1 MKYIKHF
8 IDSCGDH
15 NWDFRY
21 YYDEVVPK
29 ILERRKDLSTILSSD
44 LNGIDNREKTLNR
57 GVIETIYYDLEQD
70 RISLKIKQRQGKDL
84 IEIIYSDI
92 INININCWILP
103 ITMMA
108 HEVDVTPDNNII
120 HSLFLLGDTE
130 IVFECKKI
138 ELKNSPLEKFTTQTL
153 SYYVG

>member
-8 IDSCGDH
+8 VNSYGEH
-15 NWDFRY
+15 TWDFTY

-29 ILERRKDLSTILSSD
+29 ILKRREDLSPILSSD
-44 LNGIDNREKTLNR
+44 LNGIDNREKTLNK
-57 GVIETIYYDLEQD
+57 GIIKSIYYDLEND
-70 RISLKIKQRQGKDL
+70 RISLKIEQRYGKDL

-92 INININCWILP
+92 INVDINCCILP
-103 ITMMA
+103 ITIMA
-108 HEVDVTPDNNII
+108 HEVDVTPDDNVI
-120 HSLFLLGDTE
+120 HSLSLLGDTK

-138 ELKNSPLEKFTTQTL
+138 ELKNSPLEKVTSQAL

>member
-8 IDSCGDH
+8 VNSYGEH
-15 NWDFRY
+15 TWNFTY

-29 ILERRKDLSTILSSD
+29 ILKRREDLSPILSSD
-44 LNGIDNREKTLNR
+44 LNGIDNREKTLNK
-57 GVIETIYYDLEQD
+57 GIIKSIYYDLEND
-70 RISLKIKQRQGKDL
+70 RISLKIEQRYGKDL

-92 INININCWILP
+92 INVDINCCILP
-103 ITMMA
+103 ITIMA
-108 HEVDVTPDNNII
+108 HEVDVTPDDNVI
-120 HSLFLLGDTE
+120 HSLSLLGDTK

-138 ELKNSPLEKFTTQTL
+138 ELKNNPLEKVTSQAL

>member
-1 MKYIKHF
+1 MKHIKH
-8 IDSCGDH
+8 SVNYYGEH
-15 NWDFRY
+15 TWDFRH

-29 ILERRKDLSTILSSD
+29 ILERRKDLSPILSSD
-44 LNGIDNREKTLNR
+44 LNGIDNREKTLNK
-57 GVIETIYYDLEQD
+57 GIIKSIYYDLEQE
-70 RISLKIKQRQGKDL
+70 RISLKIEQRYGKDL
-84 IEIIYSDI
+84 IEIIYSDV
-92 INININCWILP
+92 INVDINCQILP
-103 ITMMA
+103 ITIMV

-138 ELKNSPLEKFTTQTL
+138 ELKISPLEKVTSQAL

>member
-8 IDSCGDH
+8 VNSYGEH
-15 NWDFRY
+15 TWNFTY

-29 ILERRKDLSTILSSD
+29 ILNRRADLSPILSSD
-44 LNGIDNREKTLNR
+44 LNGIDDREKTLNK
-57 GVIETIYYDLEQD
+57 GLIKTIHYDLEID
-70 RISLKIKQRQGKDL
+70 RISLKIEQRQGRDL
-84 IEIIYSDI
+84 IEIIYSDV
-92 INININCWILP
+92 INVDINCQILP
-103 ITMMA
+103 ITIMV

-138 ELKNSPLEKFTTQTL
+138 ELKISPLEKVTSQAL

>member
-1 MKYIKHF
+1 MKYIKH
-8 IDSCGDH
+8 SVNSRGDH

-21 YYDEVVPK
+21 YYDEVVPE
-29 ILERRKDLSTILSSD
+29 ILKRRKDLSPILSSD
-44 LNGIDNREKTLNR
+44 LNGVDDIEKTLNR
-57 GVIETIYYDLEQD
+57 GIIKAIYYDLEND
-70 RISLKIKQRQGKDL
+70 KISLKIEQRYGRDL

-92 INININCWILP
+92 VNVNINCWILP
-103 ITMMA
+103 ITIMA

-130 IVFECKKI
+130 IVFECEKI
-138 ELKNSPLEKFTTQTL
+138 ELKNVPLEKVTSQAL

>member
-8 IDSCGDH
+8 VNSYGEH
-15 NWDFRY
+15 TWNFTY

-29 ILERRKDLSTILSSD
+29 TLKRREDLSPILSSD
-44 LNGIDNREKTLNR
+44 LNGIDNREKTLNK
-57 GVIETIYYDLEQD
+57 GIIKSIYYDLEND
-70 RISLKIKQRQGKDL
+70 RISLKIEQRYGKDL

-92 INININCWILP
+92 INVDINCCILP
-103 ITMMA
+103 ITIMA
-108 HEVDVTPDNNII
+108 HEVDVTPDDNVI
-120 HSLFLLGDTE
+120 HSLSLLGDTK

-138 ELKNSPLEKFTTQTL
+138 ELKNSPLEKVTSQAL

>member
-8 IDSCGDH
+8 VNSYGEH
-15 NWDFRY
+15 TWDFTY

-29 ILERRKDLSTILSSD
+29 ILKRREDLSPIVSSD
-44 LNGIDNREKTLNR
+44 LNGIDNREKTLNK
-57 GVIETIYYDLEQD
+57 GIIKSIYYDLEND
-70 RISLKIKQRQGKDL
+70 RISLKIEQRYGKDL

-92 INININCWILP
+92 INVDINCCILP
-103 ITMMA
+103 ITIMA
-108 HEVDVTPDNNII
+108 HEVDVTPDDNVI
-120 HSLFLLGDTE
+120 HSLFLLGDTK

-138 ELKNSPLEKFTTQTL
+138 ELKNSPLEKVTSQAL

>member
-8 IDSCGDH
+8 VDSHGDH

-21 YYDEVVPK
+21 YYDEIVPE
-29 ILERRKDLSTILSSD
+29 ILKSRKDLSLILSSD

-57 GVIETIYYDLEQD
+57 GIIKTIYYDSEND
-70 RISLKIKQRQGKDL
+70 RISLKIEQRYGKDL

-92 INININCWILP
+92 VNVNINCWILP
-103 ITMMA
+103 ITIMA

-130 IVFECKKI
+130 IVFECEKI
-138 ELKNSPLEKFTTQTL
+138 ELKIVPLKRA
-153 SYYVG
+153 

>member
-8 IDSCGDH
+8 VNSYGEH
-15 NWDFRY
+15 TWSFTY

-29 ILERRKDLSTILSSD
+29 ILKRREDLSPILSSD
-44 LNGIDNREKTLNR
+44 LNGIDNREKTLNK
-57 GVIETIYYDLEQD
+57 GIIKSIYYDLEND
-70 RISLKIKQRQGKDL
+70 RISLKIEQRYGKDL

-92 INININCWILP
+92 INVDINCCILP
-103 ITMMA
+103 ITIMA
-108 HEVDVTPDNNII
+108 HEVDVTPDDNVI
-120 HSLFLLGDTE
+120 HSLSLLGDTK

-138 ELKNSPLEKFTTQTL
+138 ELKNSPLEKVTSQAL

>member
-8 IDSCGDH
+8 VNSYGEH
-15 NWDFRY
+15 TWDFTY

-29 ILERRKDLSTILSSD
+29 ILKRREDLSPILSSD
-44 LNGIDNREKTLNR
+44 LNGIDNREKTLNK
-57 GVIETIYYDLEQD
+57 GIIKSIYYDLEND
-70 RISLKIKQRQGKDL
+70 RISLKIEQRYGKDL

-92 INININCWILP
+92 INVDINCCILP
-103 ITMMA
+103 ITIMA
-108 HEVDVTPDNNII
+108 HEVDVTPDDNVI

-138 ELKNSPLEKFTTQTL
+138 ELKNSPLEKVTSQAL

>member
-8 IDSCGDH
+8 VNSRGDH

-21 YYDEVVPK
+21 YYDEVVPE
-29 ILERRKDLSTILSSD
+29 ILKSRKDLSQILSSD
-44 LNGIDNREKTLNR
+44 LNGIDDIEKTLNR
-57 GVIETIYYDLEQD
+57 GIIKTIYYDLEND
-70 RISLKIKQRQGKDL
+70 RISLKIEQRYGKDL

-92 INININCWILP
+92 VNFNINCWILP
-103 ITMMA
+103 ITIMA

-130 IVFECKKI
+130 MVFECKEI
-138 ELKNSPLEKFTTQTL
+138 ELKSSPIEKVTTQAL

>member
-8 IDSCGDH
+8 VNSYGEH
-15 NWDFRY
+15 TWDFTY

-29 ILERRKDLSTILSSD
+29 ILKRREDLSPILSSD
-44 LNGIDNREKTLNR
+44 LNGIDNREKTLNK
-57 GVIETIYYDLEQD
+57 GIIKSIYYDLEND
-70 RISLKIKQRQGKDL
+70 RISLKIEQRYGKDL

-92 INININCWILP
+92 INVDINCCILP
-103 ITMMA
+103 ITIMA
-108 HEVDVTPDNNII
+108 HEVDVTPDDNVI
-120 HSLFLLGDTE
+120 HSLFLLGDTK

-138 ELKNSPLEKFTTQTL
+138 ELKNSPLEKVTSQAL

>member
-8 IDSCGDH
+8 VNSYGEH
-15 NWDFRY
+15 TWNFTY

-29 ILERRKDLSTILSSD
+29 ILKRREDLSPILSSD
-44 LNGIDNREKTLNR
+44 LNGIDNREKTLNK
-57 GVIETIYYDLEQD
+57 GIIKSIYYDLEND
-70 RISLKIKQRQGKDL
+70 RISLKIEQRYGKDL

-92 INININCWILP
+92 INVDINCCILP
-103 ITMMA
+103 ITIMA
-108 HEVDVTPDNNII
+108 HEVDVTPDDNVI
-120 HSLFLLGDTE
+120 HSLSLLGDTK

-138 ELKNSPLEKFTTQTL
+138 ELKNSLLEKVTNQAL

>member
-1 MKYIKHF
+1 MKYIKNLVNSYGEHT
-8 IDSCGDH
+8 
-15 NWDFRY
+15 WDFTH

-29 ILERRKDLSTILSSD
+29 ILKHRKDLSPILSSD
-44 LNGIDNREKTLNR
+44 LNGIDNTEKTLNK
-57 GVIETIYYDLEQD
+57 GIIKTIYYDLEND
-70 RISLKIKQRQGKDL
+70 RISLKIEQRYGKDL
-84 IEIIYSDI
+84 IEIIYSDV
-92 INININCWILP
+92 INVDINCQILP
-103 ITMMA
+103 ITIMV

-138 ELKNSPLEKFTTQTL
+138 ELKISPLEKVTSQAL

>member
-8 IDSCGDH
+8 EESYGIHS
-15 NWDFRY
+15 WDFSY

-29 ILERRKDLSTILSSD
+29 IIKRRKDLRTILSRD

-57 GVIETIYYDLEQD
+57 GIIETIYYDLEHD
-70 RISLKIKQRQGKDL
+70 RISLKIKQREGKSL

-92 INININCWILP
+92 VNININCWILP
-103 ITMMA
+103 ITIMA
-108 HEVDVTPDNNII
+108 HEIDVTPDNDII

-130 IVFECKKI
+130 IVVECKKI
-138 ELKNSPLEKFTTQTL
+138 ELNDRSLEKVT
-153 SYYVG
+153 S

>member
-8 IDSCGDH
+8 VNSYGEH
-15 NWDFRY
+15 TWYFTY

-29 ILERRKDLSTILSSD
+29 ILKRREDLSQILSSD
-44 LNGIDNREKTLNR
+44 LNGIDNREKTLNK
-57 GVIETIYYDLEQD
+57 GIIKTIYYDLEND
-70 RISLKIKQRQGKDL
+70 RISLKIEQRQGRDL

-92 INININCWILP
+92 VNININCCILP
-103 ITMMA
+103 ITIMV
-108 HEVDVTPDNNII
+108 HEVDVTPDNNVI

-138 ELKNSPLEKFTTQTL
+138 ELKTIPLEKVT
-153 SYYVG
+153 S

>member
-8 IDSCGDH
+8 VNSYGEH
-15 NWDFRY
+15 TWNFTY

-29 ILERRKDLSTILSSD
+29 ILKRREDLSPILSSD
-44 LNGIDNREKTLNR
+44 LNGIDNREKTLNK
-57 GVIETIYYDLEQD
+57 GIIKSIYYDLEQE
-70 RISLKIKQRQGKDL
+70 RISLKIEQRYGKDL
-84 IEIIYSDI
+84 IEIIYSDV
-92 INININCWILP
+92 INVDINCQILP
-103 ITMMA
+103 ITIMV

-138 ELKNSPLEKFTTQTL
+138 ELKISPLEKVTSQAL